1 MLTHPIFTNY
11 LITENGDVIN
21 KKTGRMIKSSD
32 NGTGYLQVCLRKD
45 KKSHFRLIN
54 RLVMETYDP
63 IENQH
68 LYHAH
73 HNNEIRDDNR
83 LENLKWELKAEHLR
97 KHQKGKVVGEET
109 RRKMSE
115 AKKGR
120 VLTEEHRRKIGES
133 MKGKKRKPFSEETR
147 QKISEAH
154 KGHLVSDE
162 TKKKLSASH
171 KGVKKSEETRRKMSE
186 AQKKRGS
193 IPPSQKGMLFWN
205 DGVKNIRSKECPG
218 EGWTRGMCL
227 EKMC

>member
-83 LENLKWELKAEHLR
+83 LENLEWELIGEHLR
-97 KHQKGKVVGEET
+97 EHKKGKVF
-109 RRKMSE
+109 S
-115 AKKGR
+115 
-120 VLTEEHRRKIGES
+120 EEHR
-133 MKGKKRKPFSEETR
+133 
-147 QKISEAH
+147 
-154 KGHLVSDE
+154 
-162 TKKKLSASH
+162 KKLSESH
-171 KGVKKSEETRRKMSE
+171 KGQVVSEETRRKMREAHKGKMKSE
-186 AQKKRGS
+186 ETRRRMSEGRKGKCKGKVLSEETKRKIGEGS
-193 IPPSQKGMLFWN
+193 KGRCQGTLWWN
-205 DGVKNIRSKECPG
+205 NGTKTIRSKECPG
-218 EGWTRGMCL
+218 EGWMRGRITNNNVIL
-227 EKMC
+227 R